1 MKTVFSSIV
10 FDQKHHTYTLDGKRL
25 ASVTGLVS
33 KLKNP
38 FDSAYWAQ
46 RKADERGVAV
56 QVILDEW
63 DAKGKASI
71 ERGHKVH
78 EYIAKVLLGQD
89 QADPFLALNGKLPEM
104 QAFDG
109 LWKQIGG
116 LTRPVEVE
124 WVVGDGELGVAGTV
138 DTLFYSDMTGQH
150 HVWDWKTGDKFKANN
165 PFQRLLP
172 PFDDLDECEVNTYSV
187 QTSLYRLIVERNL
200 GLAVGESYIV
210 HLAGNGEY
218 HLHKA
223 LDLRERVEKWLR
235 TRNN

>member
-10 FDQKHHTYTLDGKRL
+10 FDPKHHTYTLDGKRL

-46 RKADERGVAV
+46 RKAAERGVAV

-78 EYIAKVLLGQD
+78 AYIAQVLLGQVE
-89 QADPFLALNGKLPEM
+89 ADPFLALNGKLPEM
-104 QAFDG
+104 EAFDG

-124 WVVGDGELGVAGTV
+124 WVIGDAELGVAGTV
-138 DTLFYSDMTGQH
+138 DTLLYSDITGQH
-150 HVWDWKTGDKFKANN
+150 HVWDWKTGKDVASDDFTLAIPQGAKEVKPGDVPDFDE
-165 PFQRLLP
+165 LP
-172 PFDDLDECEVNTYSV
+172 AIF
-187 QTSLYRLIVERNL
+187 
-200 GLAVGESYIV
+200 AVKG
-210 HLAGNGEY
+210 AQ
-218 HLHKA
+218 
-223 LDLRERVEKWLR
+223 
-235 TRNN
+235 